1 MLDVK
6 VTDQM
11 TGHEIAGH
19 EIAGQKSG
27 KGLRLNRLSRF
38 SIASL

>member
-6 VTDQM
+6 MTDQM
-11 TGHEIAGH
+11 TGLEIAGH

-27 KGLRLNRLSRF
+27 KGLRLSRLS
-38 SIASL
+38 IDLAASL